1 MSPTSICP
9 TRRDS
14 GAVLI
19 TGLIFMTL
27 MMLIAVAVVRNATLE
42 ERMASNA
49 RNRQL
54 ALEATEAVVRDA
66 ESTLFDAPP
75 FEPYDQTSFTAGC
88 TMGLCDGSVSARWKT
103 TNWDDATKT
112 RSFANPAFTLA
123 GLPNQ
128 PRYIVEQI
136 GQDGGQRGKLCPRLL
151 FRIVGR
157 GLGADGSE
165 VFIEDIYRFRP
176 EQFADGTCG

>member
-1 MSPTSICP
+1 
-9 TRRDS
+9 
-14 GAVLI
+14 
-19 TGLIFMTL
+19 MTL

-54 ALEATEAVVRDA
+54 ALEAAEAVVRDA
-66 ESTLFDAPP
+66 ESALFSAPP
-75 FEPYDQTSFTAGC
+75 FEPYDPASFKADC
-88 TMGLCDGSVSARWKT
+88 TNGLCDGSVSARWQT
-103 TNWDDATKT
+103 TIWADTTKT
-112 RSFANPAFTLA
+112 RSFANAASNLA
-123 GLPNQ
+123 GLSNQ

-136 GQDGGQRGKLCPRLL
+136 GQDGGQQGKICPRFL

-165 VFIEDIYRFRP
+165 VFIEEIYRFRP
-176 EQFADGTCG
+176 NKMADGSCG